1 MLRQSYDERT
11 AAILQEFG
19 QDGLNLTGKYGDDLA
34 KIIDNLEPAEAKK
47 AVNLINSY
55 GDEAFDLFKE
65 GKGADEVKK
74 IVEGGLSES
83 GSKTIDYVKLSDEL
97 GNKITLDGYKIINIK
112 DATTANADWAD
123 MGYDLPPVAAGT
135 KVYNVEAGNHKYARV
150 FKEGVNKP
158 KSPFIL
164 RADDIK
170 GLSAVEI
177 AEKYALPQIP
187 DKIVYPKIP
196 SDIPLEVSIVGPQE
210 SWGTLGGDVQ
220 YAIKDVFLDDDWFT
234 DIYDLK

>member
-1 MLRQSYDERT
+1 
-11 AAILQEFG
+11 
-19 QDGLNLTGKYGDDLA
+19 
-34 KIIDNLEPAEAKK
+34 
-47 AVNLINSY
+47 
-55 GDEAFDLFKE
+55 
-65 GKGADEVKK
+65 
-74 IVEGGLSES
+74 
-83 GSKTIDYVKLSDEL
+83 
-97 GNKITLDGYKIINIK
+97 
-112 DATTANADWAD
+112 

-177 AEKYALPQIP
+177 AEKYALPQIR

-210 SWGTLGGDVQ
+210 SWVTLGGDVQ